1 MDQPS
6 VERTP
11 GWPDTIGDL
20 SQALMALSHPA
31 AIYWG
36 DDLMLFHN
44 EAWED
49 AAGGVDRQRTPQR
62 HALTTNA
69 VAVLLTVSHGG
80 KAGALRGEDLLNID
94 RCETDSHVLLSQ
106 IPGVGADYVTGV
118 IAQLIPKIHSR
129 KPLDDDRKP
138 LSTAD
143 DKERKDAMDD
153 SRGGAGASAMNGT
166 MNESVQKLADTL
178 PAGLAII
185 NQKDEPVFINGRFQN
200 PNSYHSTKYFET
212 LSQSIHSDDC
222 GRVESAYQEAL
233 ASRSELRIQYR
244 VRDQHDCWH
253 LLLLNP
259 LGHGDVQYPGLDERG
274 GFTCTVVDITAEK
287 TAEIAQAES
296 AREAQEHKEQQE
308 RFIDMIS
315 HEIRNPLSAI
325 LHCTEDII
333 EAVKD
338 KKADQIQTG
347 DIIQAVDII
356 NLCIMHQKKVV
367 DDVLLFSKL
376 DASMLTLS
384 PRTVLPRFEIPISLK
399 MFQPELRNQGIQFEF
414 RLDNSYIDYG
424 IDWVKAD
431 LTRISQVVINLFSN
445 AIKFTKT
452 RGTKKIALSMGAS
465 LERPPSYP
473 PNIVFFQSDEAALRL
488 DATSGPEW
496 GTGEPAYIMVAVSD
510 TGIGI
515 SPESQKRLFE
525 RFNQATPKTGVE
537 YGGSGLGLNVC
548 RKLCHLHGGEIGV
561 SSKEGDGST
570 FGFFFKVLRSS
581 RASHD
586 EKVAQED
593 EPGMDELRNRLGSL
607 GHKVSEAEQ
616 TNPNDSDSEIS
627 AKPIVTQSLE
637 VKPNAADD
645 GRTGDERTRNTAK
658 IAETDEDQDANR
670 QEAAN
675 GDLSNEDKP
684 KTESS
689 GPSHGESEKIR
700 ILLVEDNIINQR
712 IISRKLQSLGFE
724 VSKANDGR
732 EAVEIA
738 QTGGF
743 SCILM
748 DKEMPVMDGNA
759 ATRAIRQSEHRSIA
773 SVPIIGITANVR
785 PEQEAEMKQAGMD
798 SVIHKPYRM
807 EELVGSINQVTNK
820 EA

>member
-1 MDQPS
+1 
-6 VERTP
+6 
-11 GWPDTIGDL
+11 
-20 SQALMALSHPA
+20 
-31 AIYWG
+31 
-36 DDLMLFHN
+36 MLFYN
-44 EAWED
+44 KAWAD

-62 HALTTNA
+62 HALTTNT
-69 VAVLLTVSHGG
+69 VAVLLAVSHGG
-80 KAGALRGEDLLNID
+80 KAGALRSQDLLNID
-94 RCETDSHVLLSQ
+94 RCETDRYVLLSQ
-106 IPGVGADYVTGV
+106 ISGVGADGVTGV
-118 IAQLIPKIHSR
+118 VAQLLPKVHSQEVSDNYP
-129 KPLDDDRKP
+129 KLW
-138 LSTAD
+138 SVAD
-143 DKERKDAMDD
+143 DKACNDVMDD
-153 SRGGAGASAMNGT
+153 LEGDAGGSTLKKAK
-166 MNESVQKLADTL
+166 ESVKQLADTL

-185 NQKDEPVFINGRFQN
+185 NHKDEPVFVNGLFQS
-200 PNSYHSTKYFET
+200 PNSYHGKRYFDS
-212 LSQSIHSDDC
+212 LSQSIHPDDC
-222 GRVESAYQEAL
+222 GRIESAYQEAL
-233 ASRSELRIQYR
+233 ASQSELRIQYR
-244 VRDQHDCWH
+244 ARDQHDCWR

-259 LGHGDVQYPGLDERG
+259 LGHGDVQYPGLDGRG

-287 TAEIAQAES
+287 TAEIAQSES
-296 AREAQEHKEQQE
+296 AREAKEHKEQQE

-347 DIIQAVDII
+347 DIIQAAEII

-384 PRTVLPRFEIPISLK
+384 PRIVLPRFEIPISLK

-414 RLDNSYIDYG
+414 RLDPSYIDYG
-424 IDWVKAD
+424 IDWVMAD

-445 AIKFTKT
+445 AIKFTAKT
-452 RGTKKIALSMGAS
+452 KGTKKIALSMGAS

-515 SPESQKRLFE
+515 SSENQKRLFE
-525 RFNQATPKTGVE
+525 RFNQATPKTGVD

-561 SSKEGDGST
+561 SSKEGEGST

-586 EKVAQED
+586 EQVAQES
-593 EPGMDELRNRLGSL
+593 ESGMDELRTRLGSL
-607 GHKVSEAEQ
+607 GHETPEAEQ
-616 TNPNDSDSEIS
+616 TDPDGSYFEIS
-627 AKPIVTQSLE
+627 ARPIVAQSSE
-637 VKPNAADD
+637 VKPSAAD
-645 GRTGDERTRNTAK
+645 DERTRHTAK
-658 IAETDEDQDANR
+658 IAEADEYQDVKR
-670 QEAAN
+670 QEIVN
-675 GDLSNEDKP
+675 GDSSNEDKA
-684 KTESS
+684 KTKSPD
-689 GPSHGESEKIR
+689 PSHAETERIR
-700 ILLVEDNIINQR
+700 ILLVEDNVINQR

-724 VSKANDGR
+724 VSEANDGR
-732 EAVEIA
+732 EALEIA
-738 QTGGF
+738 QKGGF

-785 PEQEAEMKQAGMD
+785 PKQEAEMKQAGMN

-807 EELVGSINQVTNK
+807 EELVESINQATKK
-820 EA
+820 ET

>member
-1 MDQPS
+1 M
-6 VERTP
+6 T
-11 GWPDTIGDL
+11 
-20 SQALMALSHPA
+20 LSHPA

-36 DDLMLFHN
+36 DDLTLFHN
-44 EAWED
+44 ESWAD
-49 AAGGVDRQRTPQR
+49 AAGGVDRQRTLQR
-62 HALTTNA
+62 HALANNT
-69 VAVLLTVSHGG
+69 VAVLLTVCHGG
-80 KAGALRGEDLLNID
+80 KAGALRGQDLLNTD
-94 RCETDSHVLLSQ
+94 RCETDWHVLLSQ
-106 IPGVGADYVTGV
+106 IPGVTGV
-118 IAQLIPKIHSR
+118 IAQLLPKVQSQE
-129 KPLDDDRKP
+129 LSYDD
-138 LSTAD
+138 TAD
-143 DKERKDAMDD
+143 DKTCNGAMDD
-153 SRGGAGASAMNGT
+153 LGGDAGGSATKDIDNT
-166 MNESVQKLADTL
+166 SLQTNESVKQLADTL

-185 NQKDEPVFINGRFQN
+185 NHKDEPVFINGRFQN
-200 PNSYHSTKYFET
+200 PHLYDSKKYFDS
-212 LSQSIHSDDC
+212 LSQSIHQDDC
-222 GRVESAYQEAL
+222 SRVESAYQEAL
-233 ASRSELRIQYR
+233 GSKSELRIQYR
-244 VRDQHDCWH
+244 TRHQHDYWR

-259 LGHGDVQYPGLDERG
+259 LGHGDVQYPALHERG

-287 TAEIAQAES
+287 TAEIEQTKSAQ
-296 AREAQEHKEQQE
+296 EAQEHKEKQE

-333 EAVKD
+333 EAVKG
-338 KKADQIQTG
+338 KKADQVQTE
-347 DIIQAVDII
+347 DIIQAAEII
-356 NLCIMHQKKVV
+356 NLCILHQKKVV

-384 PRTVLPRFEIPISLK
+384 PRIVLPRAEIPISLK
-399 MFQPELRNQGIQFEF
+399 MFQPELRNQDIHFEY
-414 RLDNSYIDYG
+414 RLDPSYIDYG
-424 IDWVKAD
+424 IDWVRAD

-445 AIKFTKT
+445 AIKFTAKT
-452 RGTKKIALSMGAS
+452 KGTKRIALCMGAS

-510 TGIGI
+510 NGIGI
-515 SPESQKRLFE
+515 SAENQKRLFE
-525 RFNQATPKTGVE
+525 RFNQATPKTGVD

-586 EKVAQED
+586 EKVSQEG
-593 EPGMDELRNRLGSL
+593 ESGMDELRNRFASL
-607 GHKVSEAEQ
+607 GHEDQDANS
-616 TNPNDSDSEIS
+616 DSDSKFEIS
-627 AKPIVTQSLE
+627 DKPIVTPSSE
-637 VKPNAADD
+637 VMPSAAD
-645 GRTGDERTRNTAK
+645 DERTRNTAK
-658 IAETDEDQDANR
+658 IAGADDDRDAKR
-670 QEAAN
+670 QKAAD

-684 KTESS
+684 GTETPEPSPGETEKT
-689 GPSHGESEKIR
+689 R
-700 ILLVEDNIINQR
+700 ILLVEDNVINQR

-724 VSKANDGR
+724 VSEANDGR
-732 EAVEIA
+732 EALEAA

-743 SCILM
+743 NCILM

-759 ATRAIRQSEHRSIA
+759 ATRVIRQSEHRSIA

-785 PEQEAEMKQAGMD
+785 PEQENEMKQAGMD

-807 EELVGSINQVTNK
+807 EELVKRIYQATRK